1 MINYNSVRAVLFDL
15 DGVLVDTAIY
25 HFQAWR
31 RLASE
36 LGYSFSVVDN
46 EQLKG
51 VSRVESLE
59 LILNWAGLEKSET
72 EKADLLTKKNQW
84 YLELIEQLNPEH
96 LLAGS
101 LDLLKKL
108 QEKGIKIA
116 LGSASKNALGILEK
130 TGIIA
135 YFDALIDGNVVQLS
149 KPNPEVFL
157 KGAEVLGIEPAYCLV
172 LEDAQAGIDAAR
184 AAGMQVIGVGQAEH
198 LNGADLV
205 VADLGT
211 LVDKF

>member
-1 MINYNSVRAVLFDL
+1 MINYTTVKAVIFDL

-25 HFQAWR
+25 HFEAWH
-31 RLASE
+31 RLAE
-36 LGYSFSVVDN
+36 DLGYSFSIVDN

-51 VSRVESLE
+51 VSRIESLE
-59 LILNWAGLEKSET
+59 LILKWAGVEKSEA
-72 EKADLLTKKNQW
+72 EKADLLVLKNQW
-84 YLELIEQLNPEH
+84 YLELIEQLSPDH
-96 LLAGS
+96 LLSGS
-101 LDLLKKL
+101 LELLKKL
-108 QEKGIKIA
+108 QEKGIKIG
-116 LGSASKNALGILEK
+116 LGSASKNAMGILEK
-130 TGIIA
+130 TGIIP

-157 KGAEVLGIEPAYCLV
+157 KGAEVLEIVPAHCLV

-184 AAGMQVIGVGQAEH
+184 AAGMQVIGVGLEVH
-198 LNGADLV
+198 LKGADLV

>member
-31 RLASE
+31 RLAAE

-101 LDLLKKL
+101 LDLIKKL

>member
-1 MINYNSVRAVLFDL
+1 MINYNNVKAVLFDL

-31 RLASE
+31 RLAAE

-72 EKADLLTKKNQW
+72 EKAVLLTKKNQW
-84 YLELIEQLNPEH
+84 YLELIEQLSPEH

-101 LDLLKKL
+101 LDVLKKL
-108 QEKGIKIA
+108 REKDIRIA

-130 TGIIA
+130 TGIVD

-157 KGAEVLGIEPAYCLV
+157 KGAEALGIEPACCLV

-205 VADLGT
+205 VADLGA

>member
-1 MINYNSVRAVLFDL
+1 MINYTTVKAVIFDL

-25 HFQAWR
+25 HFQAWH
-31 RLASE
+31 RLAE
-36 LGYSFSVVDN
+36 DLGYSFSIVDN

-51 VSRVESLE
+51 VSRIESLE
-59 LILNWAGLEKSET
+59 LILKWAGVEKSEA
-72 EKADLLTKKNQW
+72 EKADLLVLKNQW
-84 YLELIEQLNPEH
+84 YLELIEQLSPDH
-96 LLAGS
+96 VLSGS
-101 LDLLKKL
+101 LELLKKL
-108 QEKGIKIA
+108 QEKGIKIG
-116 LGSASKNALGILEK
+116 LGSASKNAMGILEK
-130 TGIIA
+130 TGIIP

-157 KGAEVLGIEPAYCLV
+157 KGAEVLEIAPAHCLV

-184 AAGMQVIGVGQAEH
+184 AAGMQVIGIGLEEH
-198 LNGADLV
+198 LRGADLV

>member
-1 MINYNSVRAVLFDL
+1 MINYTTVKAVIFDL

-25 HFQAWR
+25 HFQAWH
-31 RLASE
+31 RLAE
-36 LGYSFSVVDN
+36 DLGYSFSIVDN

-51 VSRVESLE
+51 VSRIESLE
-59 LILNWAGLEKSET
+59 LILKWAGVEKSEA
-72 EKADLLTKKNQW
+72 EKADLLVLKNQW
-84 YLELIEQLNPEH
+84 YLELIEQLSPEH
-96 LLAGS
+96 LLSGS
-101 LDLLKKL
+101 LELLKKL
-108 QEKGIKIA
+108 QEKGIKIG
-116 LGSASKNALGILEK
+116 LGSASKNAMGILEK
-130 TGIIA
+130 TGIIP

-157 KGAEVLGIEPAYCLV
+157 KGAEVLEIAPAHCLV

-184 AAGMQVIGVGQAEH
+184 AAGMQVIGIGLEEH
-198 LNGADLV
+198 LKGADLV

>member
-1 MINYNSVRAVLFDL
+1 MINYTTVKAVIFDL

-25 HFQAWR
+25 HFQAWH
-31 RLASE
+31 RLAE
-36 LGYSFSVVDN
+36 DLGYSFSIVDN

-51 VSRVESLE
+51 VSRIESLE
-59 LILNWAGLEKSET
+59 LILKWAGVEKSEA
-72 EKADLLTKKNQW
+72 EKADLLVLKNQW
-84 YLELIEQLNPEH
+84 YLELIEQLSPDH
-96 LLAGS
+96 LLSGS
-101 LDLLKKL
+101 LELLKKL
-108 QEKGIKIA
+108 QQKGIKIG
-116 LGSASKNALGILEK
+116 LGSASKNAMGILEK
-130 TGIIA
+130 TGIIP

-157 KGAEVLGIEPAYCLV
+157 KGAEVLEIAPAHSLV

-184 AAGMQVIGVGQAEH
+184 AAGMQVIGIGLKEH
-198 LNGADLV
+198 LRGADLV

>member
-1 MINYNSVRAVLFDL
+1 MINYTTVKAVIFDL

-25 HFQAWR
+25 HFQAWH
-31 RLASE
+31 RLAE
-36 LGYSFSVVDN
+36 DLGYSFSIVDN

-51 VSRVESLE
+51 VSRIESLE
-59 LILNWAGLEKSET
+59 LILKWAGVEKSEA
-72 EKADLLTKKNQW
+72 EKADLLVLKNQW
-84 YLELIEQLNPEH
+84 YLELIEQLSPDH
-96 LLAGS
+96 LLSGS
-101 LDLLKKL
+101 LELLKKL
-108 QEKGIKIA
+108 QEKGIKIG
-116 LGSASKNALGILEK
+116 LGSASKNAMGILEK
-130 TGIIA
+130 TGIIP

-157 KGAEVLGIEPAYCLV
+157 KGAEVLEIAPAHCLV

-184 AAGMQVIGVGQAEH
+184 AAGMQVIGVGLEEH
-198 LNGADLV
+198 LKGADLV

>member
-1 MINYNSVRAVLFDL
+1 MINYTTVKAVIFDL

-25 HFQAWR
+25 HFQAWH
-31 RLASE
+31 RLAE
-36 LGYSFSVVDN
+36 DLGYSFSIVDN

-51 VSRVESLE
+51 VSRIESLE
-59 LILNWAGLEKSET
+59 LILKWAGVEKSEA
-72 EKADLLTKKNQW
+72 EKADLLVLKNQW

-96 LLAGS
+96 LLYGS
-101 LDLLKKL
+101 LELLKRL
-108 QEKGIKIA
+108 QQKGIKIG
-116 LGSASKNALGILEK
+116 LGSASKNAMGILEK
-130 TGIIA
+130 TGIIP

-157 KGAEVLGIEPAYCLV
+157 KGAEVLEIAPAHCLV

-184 AAGMQVIGVGQAEH
+184 AAGMQVLGIGLEEH
-198 LNGADLV
+198 LKGADLV
-205 VADLGT
+205 VADLGI